1 MKDKELRGV
10 ILENFYK
17 MRREGFFQPEP
28 EDFDP
33 PIPSEDLY
41 RICEQLNEHGLI
53 HFKPMRRDSIKGTG
67 SSITIGGFGK
77 ITAKGVDVVE
87 DEGRNSPI
95 NVSITNNIFNQ
106 SFIFDIEQIL
116 LKINDVGASDEQ
128 KNEAKARLRSF
139 IEHPLVTSIIGGILG
154 NLPGLLK

>member
-10 ILENFYK
+10 ILEYFYK
-17 MRREGFFQPEP
+17 MRRKGFFQPEP
-28 EDFDP
+28 ENFDP
-33 PIPSEDLY
+33 PIPEEDLY

-53 HFKPMRRDSIKGTG
+53 HFKSINFVSNRGKGSSFIVHGTG
-67 SSITIGGFGK
+67 M

-87 DEGRNSPI
+87 DEGKNSPI
-95 NVSITNNIFNQ
+95 NLSITNNIFNQ

-116 LKINDVGASDEQ
+116 LKINVADATDEQ
-128 KNEAKARLRSF
+128 KHEVKSRIKAF
-139 IEHPLVTSIIGGILG
+139 IEHPLVGNIIGGIVG

>member
-1 MKDKELRGV
+1 MKDKELRGA

-17 MRREGFFQPEP
+17 MRREGSFKPEP

-33 PIPSEDLY
+33 PIPAEDLY
-41 RICEQLNEHGLI
+41 RICEQLHEHRLI
-53 HFKPMRRDSIKGTG
+53 NFKSIRRDSFKHSWSSIIVTG
-67 SSITIGGFGK
+67 SGM

-95 NVSITNNIFNQ
+95 NLSITNNIFNQ

-116 LKINDVGASDEQ
+116 LKINDIEASD
-128 KNEAKARLRSF
+128 
-139 IEHPLVTSIIGGILG
+139 
-154 NLPGLLK
+154 